1 MDHGYFK
8 DRISA
13 YLDGDLPP
21 YEEQAMAAHLEE
33 CEECR
38 TLLEKLRQVERLV
51 EDHSGLNGDEYFE
64 QLAQKIERRIGGG
77 QEEPEVT
84 DVSGPG
90 RSGLVWKL
98 TAAAASVAVL
108 VFIGL
113 HQTDILDMEESVV
126 PAAGQAVTEKDKV
139 RDTLAEQAVSPTGG
153 ETGVPAREDYWLR
166 HEADSVQAAPAKV
179 EKTSVDHDGRHEP
192 KSTADNGKPTAAMG
206 DSEKSP
212 AITPPESLEH
222 EIVEEMKRRT
232 AREPE
237 QIEPEPAVLAEQAD
251 VDMDTPALPVLQPVD
266 SLQQRVSDDFSAA
279 PAYAPA
285 IRLNP
290 RGRVQSLDQST
301 ALEAG
306 EGAGGLDLAGW
317 KSRRDSLQTQWA
329 ELTSAHR
336 KLSLGK
342 ARGDSSLA
350 GIDLI
355 ERQLLEAQYNVG
367 RLAAGTDP
375 EELEAVR
382 DFFRRYLER
391 PDARYREVARQ
402 YYDLL
407 HGDEQKE
414 K

>member
-21 YEEQAMAAHLEE
+21 YEEQAMAAHLEG

-38 TLLEKLRQVERLV
+38 MLLEELRQVERLV
-51 EDHSGLNGDEYFE
+51 EDHSGLKGDEYFE

-84 DVSGPG
+84 DISGPG

-113 HQTDILDMEESVV
+113 HQTDILEMEESVV
-126 PAAGQAVTEKDKV
+126 PAAKQAVTEKSKV
-139 RDTLAEQAVSPTGG
+139 RDTLAQQPVSPEGG
-153 ETGVPAREDYWLR
+153 EADDPALEDHELR
-166 HEADSVQAAPAKV
+166 HEADSVQAAPSKA
-179 EKTSVDHDGRHEP
+179 EEASVDRDGQRETE
-192 KSTADNGKPTAAMG
+192 STVDRGKLATPAE
-206 DSEKSP
+206 DSETSKAVVPSV
-212 AITPPESLEH
+212 SLEK
-222 EIVEEMKRRT
+222 EIVEEVKRQT

-237 QIEPEPAVLAEQAD
+237 EVEPVPVYLAEQAD
-251 VDMDTPALPVLQPVD
+251 IDIDTPALPALQPVE

-290 RGRVQSLDQST
+290 RGRVQTLDQST
-301 ALEAG
+301 AAEAD
-306 EGAGGLDLAGW
+306 EGDGDLDLEGW
-317 KSRRDSLQTQWA
+317 KSRRDSLRTHWA

-336 KLSLGK
+336 NLTLGK

-350 GIDLI
+350 GVDLT
-355 ERQLLEAQYNVG
+355 ERQLLEAQYHVG

-375 EELEAVR
+375 QELEAAR

-407 HGDEQKE
+407 QGDEQKE